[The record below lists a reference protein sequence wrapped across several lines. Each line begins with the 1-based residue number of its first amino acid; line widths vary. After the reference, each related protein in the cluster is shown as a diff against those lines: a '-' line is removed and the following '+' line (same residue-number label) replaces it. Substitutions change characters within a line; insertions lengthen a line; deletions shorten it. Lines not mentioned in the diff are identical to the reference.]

1 MPILNSRLMSS
12 RLMNIRLNAKPL
24 LLTLFCV
31 VWLGIGALVHAEE
44 DAAVWLERMQHAAVT
59 QNYQGTFVLTRGDIT
74 STQKIFHRHDKGVEH
89 ERILQV
95 DGSTGE
101 VLRKDGAVTCILPEN
116 KAVHLEPSAAP
127 GGSAAAFA
135 HIMPDSQFYLL
146 RTGKTGRVANRP
158 CQQIRIEARDEYRY
172 SYSLWL
178 DQATGLLLKSQ
189 TYDVDGSVLE
199 RFQFTSIEFPEVI
212 HDSDLALEQSATIT
226 SREVIPVPPRDR
238 LWPDGLR
245 WHAQWLP
252 PGFAASHERPP
263 AAQNMM
269 VFSDGM
275 AAFSVFIEAVSH
287 DPMPEGASRLGATT
301 AYAQTLSHEPHRY
314 AVTVVGEIPPLS
326 AMKVAEAVRPLM
338 Q

>member
-1 MPILNSRLMSS
+1 MPVMMYAMPVR
-12 RLMNIRLNAKPL
+12 L
-24 LLTLFCV
+24 LLLSLCC
-31 VWLGIGALVHAEE
+31 LVSTSLLRAEE
-44 DAAVWLERMQHAAVT
+44 NAAVWLERMQHAAVT

-135 HIMPDSQFYLL
+135 HIMPDPQFYLL

-189 TYDVDGSVLE
+189 TYDVDGSH
-199 RFQFTSIEFPEVI
+199 PK
-212 HDSDLALEQSATIT
+212 
-226 SREVIPVPPRDR
+226 
-238 LWPDGLR
+238 
-245 WHAQWLP
+245 WL
-252 PGFAASHERPP
+252 
-263 AAQNMM
+263 
-269 VFSDGM
+269 
-275 AAFSVFIEAVSH
+275 
-287 DPMPEGASRLGATT
+287 
-301 AYAQTLSHEPHRY
+301 
-314 AVTVVGEIPPLS
+314 
-326 AMKVAEAVRPLM
+326 
-338 Q
+338 